1 MILRYLDETGL
12 RLDLPPTQTWTL
24 VCQAHQFVVLTRWS
38 SVGRVNLMG
47 SLRCFGDQ
55 QQLEHRM
62 VDGRCTNEVLGCYL
76 DSLAHQTCSER
87 PTVVVFDNAG
97 SHAAKR
103 IKERIERWAAKGLR
117 LYCLPPCCPHLNLVE
132 RWWKN
137 LKGFLMP
144 RRCYDSLAQ
153 LKEVLLTALDA
164 LAAITL

>member
-1 MILRYLDETGL
+1 MSTVWWMADAQTKYWGA
-12 RLDLPPTQTWTL
+12 TWTAWHL
-24 VCQAHQFVVLTRWS
+24 RPVLS
-38 SVGRVNLMG
+38 GL
-47 SLRCFGDQ
+47 
-55 QQLEHRM
+55 QLW
-62 VDGRCTNEVLGCYL
+62 CLITL
-76 DSLAHQTCSER
+76 
-87 PTVVVFDNAG
+87 G

-103 IKERIERWAAKGLR
+103 IKESIERWAAKGLR